1 VERTHGALMETT
13 ETAGRGTSAHGSCAG
28 RDHAVFAARHS
39 IDVEALRENEWPDYT
54 KTVNYT
60 KTVVRVAT
68 AARRL
73 AEESSPAS
81 SSPPPQRIAIMASLM
96 SSLE

>member
-13 ETAGRGTSAHGSCAG
+13 ETSGRGSSAHGSSAG

-39 IDVEALRENEWPDYT
+39 IDVEALRENEWPNYT
-54 KTVNYT
+54 RTVNYT
-60 KTVVRVAT
+60 KTVMRVAT

-73 AEESSPAS
+73 AESSPAS
-81 SSPPPQRIAIMASLM
+81 SSSPPQRIAIMASLM